1 MKLIEAMKEV
11 KHTLR
16 KMEDLRKKIS
26 TYCADLD
33 CMQPTYGT
41 AEEQKKKISEWL
53 QSHNDLAL
61 NLTELK
67 KNIQKTNL
75 ATSIRLKIG
84 NNNVMRTIAE
94 WIIRRREIVDLQL
107 SAYNSLSDR
116 NLADRGLRAMGNVD
130 EAKKLQNARVRFY
143 FDASDRDINIE
154 LLKTEKES
162 VDKVLEIA
170 NATTELLV

>member
-1 MKLIEAMKEV
+1 MKLIEAMKEI

-41 AEEQKKKISEWL
+41 AEEQKKKITEWL
-53 QSHNDLAL
+53 QSHNDLAFD
-61 NLTELK
+61 LTELK
-67 KNIQKTNL
+67 KNIQRTNL
-75 ATSIRLKIG
+75 ATKVGLKIG
-84 NNNVMRTIAE
+84 DNDIVRTIAE
-94 WIIRRREIVDLQL
+94 WVIRRREIVDLQL
-107 SAYNSLSDR
+107 SAYNSLGDR
-116 NLADRGLRAMGNVD
+116 NLADRGLRTIGNGEDV
-130 EAKKLQNARVRFY
+130 KKLQNARVRFY
-143 FDASDRDINIE
+143 FDATDRDINIE

-162 VDKVLEIA
+162 IDKVLEIS